1 MKDGY
6 VSHAG
11 AVFAGGGQRDHR
23 GTHGASRKP
32 DPEVRGELKAAYAL
46 LGTYDLALIVE
57 LPGVEEQMKT
67 SLALQ
72 KLTGIAFLSCPA
84 VPVEQF
90 DRLAAQT

>member
-1 MKDGY
+1 MATFLMLGRY
-6 VSHAG
+6 SPE
-11 AVFAGGGQRDHR
+11 AVKGITAARTGQ
-23 GTHGASRKP
+23 AESLIRKFG
-32 DPEVRGELKAAYAL
+32 GELKAAYAL

-90 DRLAAQT
+90 NRLAAQT